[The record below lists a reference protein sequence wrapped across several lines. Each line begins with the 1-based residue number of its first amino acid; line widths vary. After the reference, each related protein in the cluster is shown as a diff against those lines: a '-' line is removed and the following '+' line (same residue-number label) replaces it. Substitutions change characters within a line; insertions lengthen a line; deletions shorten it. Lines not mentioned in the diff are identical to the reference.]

1 MESYAVK
8 CIQLTKKF
16 GSNFGVQD
24 LSMSVRAGEIL
35 ALVGPSGCGK
45 TSTLR
50 LIAGFE
56 HPDHGNISLAGRI
69 VSGDRRPVPP
79 EKRGVGMVFQDY
91 ALFPHLSVFENVA
104 FGLHECSSEQRKNR
118 VMEMLELIGLAD
130 LGNRYPH
137 QLSGGERQRVALAR
151 ALAPQ
156 PVVLLLDEPFSNLD
170 ADLRLRMREEIRAV
184 LKNINAT
191 AVFVTHDQEEA
202 LFMGDRL
209 AVMNQGHL
217 EQIGTPERVFQHPE
231 TRFVAEFMGQTDF
244 IPGEVRAEGILT
256 EIGLLPQLVN
266 LPPGENVEL
275 AARADDITFDAHA
288 LGKSVVIGRQFK
300 GALNIYRLKL
310 PSGRVVHAFQPHTCV
325 IPVGTSVD
333 VYADPGHALACF
345 YQGQAVPV
353 LEERE
358 YLHWTPTSAEGCGR
372 ILS

>member
-56 HPDHGNISLAGRI
+56 RPDHGNISLAGRI

-358 YLHWTPTSAEGCGR
+358 YLPLGNYSSSR
-372 ILS
+372 N